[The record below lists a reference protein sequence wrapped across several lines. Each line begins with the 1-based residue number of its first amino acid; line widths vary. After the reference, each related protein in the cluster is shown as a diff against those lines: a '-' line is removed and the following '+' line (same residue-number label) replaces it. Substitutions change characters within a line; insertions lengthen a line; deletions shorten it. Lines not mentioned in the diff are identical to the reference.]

1 MLINEFTLFCV
12 LFCSLALCLA
22 LGFYISKQHSKKE
35 SKYYF
40 HNSLLLSCIIY
51 SLFLIY
57 FFYMIDIT
65 KICSFSLYY
74 IYNGLSFMI
83 IFVYPFLILY
93 LISKEEKELL
103 LSKANANVD
112 ERKKLKEEP
121 NDDESDSMVDMKE
134 SYYNDYLSEY
144 DEDYELDYIE
154 NYSYYLVITVVLE
167 LILYILYKVRLFS
180 SYKNILENSLK
191 LPKEYHRFL
200 TIKDFFEIMAYVNY
214 EVIIGLLAKLL
225 LVVYIP
231 YGFVQ
236 LIVAQCSNILAFFKD
251 SQKRKKERVIKD
263 EPVIKEKKNE
273 EYEIVKVLLNQMR
286 IGKPLTK
293 KEKNILSQYYSKQK
307 DNKVNNIINTET
319 KINLIT
325 SLINYL
331 SFIIHL
337 ILLLI
342 SILCVLVILLSQG
355 SLFYSQLFDNYCGYE
370 CGWMLKDYSFKYSL
384 QGIYSSLTKHHY
396 GFFLFPF
403 MLIVFVFI
411 YYKAFKQSLSVIG
424 FFINI
429 GEDNNNRTHSQRAIT
444 YCILCFLFIGILFE
458 ITNMI
463 PFTNSQLKYDIS
475 SQYTLFDITYRLN
488 FTLIKYFDLFY
499 EISFIVVFQIIF
511 CYKIFVLIF

>member
-200 TIKDFFEIMAYVNY
+200 TIKDFFS
-214 EVIIGLLAKLL
+214 LLMQIRYFLDTL
-225 LVVYIP
+225 
-231 YGFVQ
+231 
-236 LIVAQCSNILAFFKD
+236 
-251 SQKRKKERVIKD
+251 
-263 EPVIKEKKNE
+263 
-273 EYEIVKVLLNQMR
+273 M
-286 IGKPLTK
+286 
-293 KEKNILSQYYSKQK
+293 
-307 DNKVNNIINTET
+307 
-319 KINLIT
+319 
-325 SLINYL
+325 
-331 SFIIHL
+331 
-337 ILLLI
+337 
-342 SILCVLVILLSQG
+342 
-355 SLFYSQLFDNYCGYE
+355 
-370 CGWMLKDYSFKYSL
+370 
-384 QGIYSSLTKHHY
+384 QGI
-396 GFFLFPF
+396 
-403 MLIVFVFI
+403 
-411 YYKAFKQSLSVIG
+411 
-424 FFINI
+424 
-429 GEDNNNRTHSQRAIT
+429 
-444 YCILCFLFIGILFE
+444 
-458 ITNMI
+458 
-463 PFTNSQLKYDIS
+463 
-475 SQYTLFDITYRLN
+475 
-488 FTLIKYFDLFY
+488 
-499 EISFIVVFQIIF
+499 
-511 CYKIFVLIF
+511 